1 MQILVVSPVTPVRQA
16 LRVLLEQEGHKV
28 LIAESLKVGLERLTQ
43 NLVLDAVIS
52 EWKLAPGNA
61 FELRRRSQ
69 QIDRVTDSGVGAPA
83 PTFIVLVTPDPTAG
97 PSDLQQCDEIRAMGF
112 DHVLPKP
119 VDRHALRQCLADIAR
134 DRQPPAAPAAANP
147 GAAAAPDS
155 QAILALPAPA
165 TASTGDPSLPGKPLI
180 ADGEFRR
187 LAAEIHSLT
196 EGLAA
201 LQTRLQSVSQS
212 VQSMAAD
219 PATKDVRPE
228 STVACPRVAAG

>member
-1 MQILVVSPVTPVRQA
+1 MQILVVSSVTPVRQA

-28 LIAESLKVGLERLTQ
+28 LIAESLKVGLERLSQ
-43 NLVLDAVIS
+43 NLILDAVIS

-97 PSDLQQCDEIRAMGF
+97 PSDLQQCDEVRAMGF
-112 DHVLPKP
+112 DFVLPKP
-119 VDRHALRQCLADIAR
+119 IDRHALRQCLADIAR

-147 GAAAAPDS
+147 GAAAAQDS
-155 QAILALPAPA
+155 QTILELPTSAKV
-165 TASTGDPSLPGKPLI
+165 STGDPSQPGKPRI
-180 ADGEFRR
+180 ADGEFRK
-187 LAAEIHSLT
+187 LATEIHSLT

-201 LQTRLQSVSQS
+201 LQGRLQTILQS
-212 VQSMAAD
+212 VQSLAVD
-219 PATKDVRPE
+219 PAARDACPE
-228 STVACPRVAAG
+228 NPVASPRVAAG